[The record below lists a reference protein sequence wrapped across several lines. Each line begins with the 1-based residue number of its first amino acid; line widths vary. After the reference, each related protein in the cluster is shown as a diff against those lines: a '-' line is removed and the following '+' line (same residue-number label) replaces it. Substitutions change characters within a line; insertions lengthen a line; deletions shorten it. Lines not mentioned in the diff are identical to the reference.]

1 MNSKQNK
8 QLLWYN
14 VALLGFVGVWGFGNV
29 VNNYANQGLEVIAS
43 WIFMMIFY
51 FLPYILMVG
60 ELGSAFSN
68 APSGVSSWIRAT
80 SNEKLAYLAAWTYW
94 IVHIPYIAQKPQSG
108 IVALNWAFTM
118 NPDFIDKM
126 NVYILQ
132 FVIWLIF
139 IGFVYLA
146 SRGLKSLKI
155 LGSIAGSIIF
165 VMGILYVILGI
176 SAVIFLDAP
185 IATQNITAST
195 FIPKINF
202 QYLTTIS
209 MLVFAVG
216 GIEKLSPY
224 VKETENAGKNFPKAM
239 IAVAIMVIV
248 SAIMGSLT
256 MGAMFDSN
264 AIPEDLKL
272 NGQYYA
278 FKILGQ
284 WWGLGDIFAR
294 IYALANAAGQFTAL
308 FIAIDAPLKIL
319 VLDSNPKYVPQYLT
333 KVNENGAPTNG
344 YKMMAV
350 LVSILIF
357 LPVIGLGDTN
367 AIYNWLLVLNSI
379 VMPMRYLWVFLAY
392 FLLKRHFADYNP
404 EYVFMRNKAVGQG
417 LAIWCF
423 VFTAFAC
430 ILGMAPE
437 TPVGEAGH
445 YFELIS
451 NVLAPI
457 FFIALGFVLPIFA
470 TRTNNQN

>member
-1 MNSKQNK
+1 MNKENK

-29 VNNYANQGLEVIAS
+29 VNNYANQGLEVIFS

-68 APSGVSSWIRAT
+68 ASSGVSSWIKET
-80 SNEKLAYLAAWTYW
+80 SNERLAYLAAWTYW

-108 IVALNWAFTM
+108 IVAINWALTM
-118 NPDFIDKM
+118 DPSYINDM
-126 NVYILQ
+126 NVFILQ
-132 FVIWLIF
+132 FIIWLIF

-165 VMGILYVILGI
+165 VMGLLYVILGI

-185 IATQNITAST
+185 VATQNITIDT
-195 FIPKINF
+195 FIPTINF

-224 VKETENAGKNFPKAM
+224 VKETENAGRNFPKAM

-248 SAIMGSLT
+248 SAILGSLT

-264 AIPEDLKL
+264 MIPEDLKL

-278 FKILGQ
+278 FQILGQ
-284 WWGLGDIFAR
+284 WWGLGDFFAR

-319 VLDSNPKYVPQYLT
+319 VLDSNPKYVPKVLT

-357 LPVIGLGDTN
+357 LPVLGFGDTN
-367 AIYNWLLVLNSI
+367 AIYNWLLDLNSI
-379 VMPMRYLWVFLAY
+379 VMPMRYLWVFVAY
-392 FLLKRHFADYNP
+392 FLLKRHFNDYNP
-404 EYVFMRNKAVGQG
+404 EYVFMRNKTIGQG
-417 LAIWCF
+417 LAVWCF
-423 VFTAFAC
+423 IFTAFAC
-430 ILGMAPE
+430 ILGMAPA
-437 TPVGEAGH
+437 TPVGESGY

-451 NVLAPI
+451 NIMAPI
-457 FFIALGFVLPIFA
+457 IFIALGFVLPVFA
-470 TRTNNQN
+470 KRTNRL